1 MSDRDKKK
9 KFRTEFRKNRAPRTR
24 ERDWT
29 KRAGDGADEQLDDV
43 PRGERLSGKGELT
56 KKRTVVGAQA
66 DGADGMRIDVDADCR
81 RGRVLSVFG
90 LTCLVEAED
99 GSTLQC
105 AVRRILKTLATEE
118 RHVVVAGDEVYYR
131 PDNAGEGMIERVEPR
146 RGVMSRTSRGRQ
158 HVIAANVE
166 QMCVVSSAAEPYLKP
181 HLIDRLIVSAER
193 AGIRPI
199 ICITK
204 IDLIEPHELQPLIG
218 TYSRCGYDV
227 LPLSA
232 REGLNI
238 DALRRLVAGR
248 RTVVV
253 GQSGVG
259 KSSLLN
265 AIEPQ
270 LNLRVGVVS
279 EETQKGKHTTTTAKL
294 VKLASGGYVVDT
306 PGIRSMELWDIIPEE
321 VCGEFRDL
329 RPLVN
334 HCRFP
339 DCTHQHEAGCAVKD
353 AVADG
358 RLDVRRYE
366 SYLQLFAGDDA

>member
-1 MSDRDKKK
+1 MSDPDKKK
-9 KFRTEFRKNRAPRTR
+9 KFRTEFRKNRSPRTR
-24 ERDWT
+24 QKDWA
-29 KRAGDGADEQLDDV
+29 KHVGEEGKIDDL
-43 PRGERLSGKGELT
+43 PHGERLSGKGELT
-56 KKRTVVGAQA
+56 KKRTVTGAEATA
-66 DGADGMRIDVDADCR
+66 DGAMRIDVDAECL
-81 RGRVLSVFG
+81 RGRVLSVYG
-90 LTCLVEAED
+90 LSCLVEAED

-105 AVRRILKTLATEE
+105 AVRRILKTLSTED

-131 PDNAGEGMIERVEPR
+131 PDNSGEGMIERVEPR

-158 HVIAANVE
+158 HVIAANVD
-166 QMCVVSSAAEPYLKP
+166 QMCIVSSAAEPYLKP
-181 HLIDRLIVSAER
+181 HLIDRLIVSAEM

-199 ICITK
+199 VCITK
-204 IDLIEPHELQPLIG
+204 VDLIDPHELQPLLG
-218 TYSRCGYDV
+218 TFARCGYEV
-227 LPLSA
+227 LPLSTRA
-232 REGLNI
+232 GINI
-238 DALRRLVAGR
+238 DALRKLLAGKR
-248 RTVVV
+248 SVVV

-321 VCGEFRDL
+321 VCGTFRDL
-329 RPLVN
+329 RPFVN

-353 AVADG
+353 GVADG